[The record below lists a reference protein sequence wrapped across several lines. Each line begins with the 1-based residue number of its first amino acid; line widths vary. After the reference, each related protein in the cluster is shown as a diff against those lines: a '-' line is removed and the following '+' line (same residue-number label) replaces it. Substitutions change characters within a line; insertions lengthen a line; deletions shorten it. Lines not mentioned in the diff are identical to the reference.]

1 MCHEMLERLDA
12 THASGESTVKAYRV
26 KTSYR
31 AMSDAEK
38 YARKDRI
45 AQAIAKGLKRVKG
58 GVK

>member
-1 MCHEMLERLDA
+1 MLERLDA